1 MDAEGALVNYI
12 EQPMGDTDVERFKD
26 YFPTLLDEIQEDLV
40 RFAAPSDAIEWIRA
54 CLEYNVPGGTSYP
67 FQFVL
72 TAVGKMNRGIA
83 AVKSARILG
92 IPDKDVHQAIV
103 LGWCI
108 EIVGR
113 RNALALMCL

>member
-1 MDAEGALVNYI
+1 
-12 EQPMGDTDVERFKD
+12 MGDIDAERFKG
-26 YFPTLLDEIQEDLV
+26 YFPILLDEIQEDLV
-40 RFAAPSDAIEWIRA
+40 RFAAPSDAMEWIRA
-54 CLEYNVPGGTSYP
+54 CLEYTVPGGTGYP
-67 FQFVL
+67 FQPVL

-92 IPDKDVHQAIV
+92 ISDDGVQQAIV

-113 RNALALMCL
+113 RNALPLMRL